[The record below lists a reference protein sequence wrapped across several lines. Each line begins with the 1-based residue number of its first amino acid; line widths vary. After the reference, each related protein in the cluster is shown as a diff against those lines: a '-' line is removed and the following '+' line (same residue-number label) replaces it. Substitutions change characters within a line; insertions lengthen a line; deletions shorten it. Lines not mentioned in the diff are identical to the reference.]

1 MKSFQEFL
9 EQVET
14 AQQAQQARMD
24 KNKALTMQQRRL
36 SYRHHIQTH
45 NELKSK
51 ASAEREN
58 MLKRMQIKN

>member
-14 AQQAQQARMD
+14 AQQIQQSKID
-24 KNKALTMQQRRL
+24 KNKALTTQQRRL
-36 SYRHHIQTH
+36 SFRHHIQTH

-58 MLKRMQIKN
+58 MTKRMQIMK

>member
-14 AQQAQQARMD
+14 AQQTQQMKMD
-24 KNKALTMQQRRL
+24 KNKALSMQQRRL

-51 ASAEREN
+51 ATAEREN

>member
-1 MKSFQEFL
+1 MKSFQEFM
-9 EQVET
+9 EQIET
-14 AQQAQQARMD
+14 AQQTNQARMD

-51 ASAEREN
+51 ANAEREN
-58 MLKRMQIKN
+58 MLKRMQIK

>member
-14 AQQAQQARMD
+14 AQQAQKTKMD
-24 KNKALTMQQRRL
+24 KNKALTMQQRKL

-51 ASAEREN
+51 AAAERDD
-58 MLKRMQIKN
+58 MVKRMQIMK

>member
-24 KNKALTMQQRRL
+24 KNKTLTLQQRRL

-51 ASAEREN
+51 AAAEREN
-58 MLKRMQIKN
+58 MLKRMQIK